1 MHRWTH
7 KAAGGTIQRLNPG
20 LATVRSRSRNDN
32 RLIGRVPI
40 PVLRRLL
47 RTRTAGDRLFGGMRV
62 KLAHPQ
68 RFGNANSVLP
78 ADQPSLMM
86 AGALFLIVRQIF

>member
-1 MHRWTH
+1 
-7 KAAGGTIQRLNPG
+7 
-20 LATVRSRSRNDN
+20 
-32 RLIGRVPI
+32 
-40 PVLRRLL
+40 
-47 RTRTAGDRLFGGMRV
+47 MRI